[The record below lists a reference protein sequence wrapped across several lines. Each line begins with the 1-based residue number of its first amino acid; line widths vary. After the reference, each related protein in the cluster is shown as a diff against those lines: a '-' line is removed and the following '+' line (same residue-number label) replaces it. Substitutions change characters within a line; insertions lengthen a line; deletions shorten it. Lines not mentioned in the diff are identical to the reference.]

1 MATLDEAI
9 DTSPSMS
16 AVAGTDTMSNNPQD
30 ALEET
35 GTATAA
41 PGAPSS
47 CTALGHP
54 KLLRSRKTKKS
65 SHKTDS
71 KRHRRRRRLSK
82 DFDADLSNH
91 AKPPA
96 TLGSK
101 CCTCDRTLVRSTLS
115 CMNLLA
121 KLLFWCS
128 ALASAAA
135 VVWYSY
141 ELKKHGYVILIEKV
155 NHFCLIWHVVLSIV
169 GTDLTIHYSTSI
181 TLRPFRTT
189 ERIHI

>member
-1 MATLDEAI
+1 MVTFDEAM
-9 DTSPSMS
+9 DTTPSMS
-16 AVAGTDTMSNNPQD
+16 PVAGTDTMSNNPQD
-30 ALEET
+30 ALEES

-41 PGAPSS
+41 AAPSS
-47 CTALGHP
+47 CTLGHP
-54 KLLRSRKTKKS
+54 KVLRSRKSKKS
-65 SHKTDS
+65 SHKADS

-82 DFDADLSNH
+82 DFDMDNSSSTH
-91 AKPPA
+91 TKPTA
-96 TLGSK
+96 SLGSK

-141 ELKKHGYVILIEKV
+141 ELKKHGYVVLVLGEKP
-155 NHFCLIWHVVLSIV
+155 
-169 GTDLTIHYSTSI
+169 GTCS
-181 TLRPFRTT
+181 R
-189 ERIHI
+189 